1 MAPHEG
7 PQAAIDCLATTHRLS
22 TDERHTLARIV
33 TGAIPGN
40 RDRPLFLLAMKLFS
54 NCDTDL
60 LSMIMPAAPGLRRI
74 DAALLDFLVTV
85 ALDSADAVTALVAT
99 FEAARCTADPARTF
113 TPALSAV
120 LHAYRL
126 RVLPETRHHNVFTAV
141 RRYLVGCRPE
151 DPSPRDGDA
160 PRFWVAEGRRDFL
173 TRYVTALHA
182 LADYAEA
189 ARLAAS
195 WRETVTIDMAEVIAA
210 SGPEEEQL
218 VTAGDSLA
226 AEKLATSFALLDA
239 APIKI
244 LLAHEREALT
254 ELGEYAALVLRWPGD
269 VQAALT
275 LGPVQSAITQALR
288 RTSDCVDIATLI
300 DKGPSRQDL
309 LDRIDDFDASLS
321 ACLHLIYQS
330 ITPASETGS
339 TRSSLSAEDTR
350 RIAAMKRRR
359 GFRDH
364 SVDSRNAILT
374 ELIEPVLLLVRLLER
389 YRRAWDRLG
398 PEGGAALEHAHREM
412 FRQKFSMLYGEV
424 QKE

>member
-1 MAPHEG
+1 MGPHERLG
-7 PQAAIDCLATTHRLS
+7 TDLDLIAQTHGLSARDRTELAC
-22 TDERHTLARIV
+22 IV
-33 TGAIPGN
+33 AGAIPGN
-40 RDRPLFLLAMKLFS
+40 RDRPLFLLALRLFS
-54 NCDTDL
+54 NGNTDL
-60 LSMIMPAAPGLRRI
+60 LSMMMPAASGLRRI
-74 DAALLDFLVTV
+74 DTALLDFLITV
-85 ALDSADAVTALVAT
+85 ALESAEAVSGLVDAFDAAL
-99 FEAARCTADPARTF
+99 CTSDPARAF
-113 TPALSAV
+113 TPTLAAV
-120 LHAYRL
+120 LHAYRV
-126 RVLPETRHHNVFTAV
+126 RVLPEARHRNVFAAV
-141 RRYLVGCRPE
+141 RRYLVGLRPE
-151 DPSPRDGDA
+151 DPWPRDGDA

-173 TRYVTALHA
+173 TRYVSALHA

-195 WRETVTIDMAEVIAA
+195 WRETVTLDVADVIAA

-218 VTAGDSLA
+218 VTAEDSLA
-226 AEKLATSFALLDA
+226 AERLATSFALLDE
-239 APIKI
+239 APIKL
-244 LLAHEREALT
+244 LLAHEREAIN
-254 ELGEYAALVLRWPGD
+254 ELGEHAALVLRWPGD

-275 LGPVQSAITQALR
+275 FGPVQAAITQALR
-288 RTSDCVDIATLI
+288 RTSGCVDITTLI

-309 LDRIDDFDASLS
+309 LDRIDDLDASLS
-321 ACLHLIYQS
+321 ACLHLIHQS
-330 ITPASETGS
+330 ITTASETGS

-350 RIAAMKRRR
+350 RIAAMKRRH
-359 GFRDH
+359 GFREH